1 MGFISR
7 VFDFLMT
14 EGVGVLFKVS
24 LSILNIHKAIL
35 MSCESFESIVSHIKT
50 AIPEMSLIECELII
64 NKSFESGIY
73 ASS

>member
-14 EGVGVLFKVS
+14 EGVDVLFKVS
-24 LSILNIHKAIL
+24 LSILNIHKPIL

-50 AIPEMSLIECELII
+50 TIPEMSLI
-64 NKSFESGIY
+64 
-73 ASS
+73 